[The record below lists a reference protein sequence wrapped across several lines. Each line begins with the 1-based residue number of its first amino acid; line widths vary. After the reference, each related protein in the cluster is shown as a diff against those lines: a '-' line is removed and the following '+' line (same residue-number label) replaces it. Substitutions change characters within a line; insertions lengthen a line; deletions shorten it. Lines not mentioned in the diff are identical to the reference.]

1 MRFFLFFL
9 FFFFARARP
18 AAFPLRPSVLAP
30 DTDPVP
36 LLQHVTAYSPSQ
48 EPKMQVDAVARWRDP
63 LHSSR
68 KRAGGA
74 GLALFSSPNFLHQF
88 LTLIRI
94 IKYELMIKSI
104 S

>member
-1 MRFFLFFL
+1 MRFFLFFS
-9 FFFFARARP
+9 FFFLCP
-18 AAFPLRPSVLAP
+18 RPSSGISSSAIRLGPGHGSSAFASACHRVQP
-30 DTDPVP
+30 
-36 LLQHVTAYSPSQ
+36 
-48 EPKMQVDAVARWRDP
+48 EPGAQNASDAVARWRDP

>member
-1 MRFFLFFL
+1 
-9 FFFFARARP
+9 
-18 AAFPLRPSVLAP
+18 
-30 DTDPVP
+30 
-36 LLQHVTAYSPSQ
+36 
-48 EPKMQVDAVARWRDP
+48 VARWRDP